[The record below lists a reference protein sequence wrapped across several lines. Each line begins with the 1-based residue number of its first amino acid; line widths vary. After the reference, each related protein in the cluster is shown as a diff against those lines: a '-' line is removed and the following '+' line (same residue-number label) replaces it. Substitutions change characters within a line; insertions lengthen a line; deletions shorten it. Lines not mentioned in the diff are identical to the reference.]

1 MVNHASLEEDM
12 SSILHKIGRFIYSIS
27 FPQIIDINEWIRNPY
42 HANTTCNNTEGSYIC
57 ACHSG
62 YSGDGFNCTSM
73 QTFNF
78 YSRYRSYTYIL
89 VKKKAQQ
96 RFVIC
101 SILFPQIVDVD
112 ECTSKPCH
120 ANATCNDTEGSYM
133 CACHSGYSG
142 DGVNCT
148 GIHCMHLIIILLQ
161 EL

>member
-101 SILFPQIVDVD
+101 SILFP
-112 ECTSKPCH
+112 
-120 ANATCNDTEGSYM
+120 
-133 CACHSGYSG
+133 CACHFGYSG
-142 DGVNCT
+142 DGFNCT
-148 GIHCMHLIIILLQ
+148 CMHCMHLILILLQ